1 MNAKE
6 LLGRLCENAICG
18 ESSVYDCGDGTYMR
32 LIKNASETD
41 FIKICGECERLGYT
55 LFQRNDIEENI
66 HASYRGDMLIHA
78 YFCPAE
84 KILRVI
90 CDPYSVDFEREEPKY
105 ERRCGSALWQF
116 ENDHSYID
124 CGMCYILRCADNS
137 FLL

>member
-1 MNAKE
+1 MDTKE
-6 LLGRLCENAICG
+6 LLGRVCGNINDNEICI
-18 ESSVYDCGDGTYMR
+18 YDCGDGVYMR
-32 LIKNASETD
+32 LIKGAAKSD
-41 FIKICGECERLGYT
+41 FLKICGECEELGYT
-55 LFQRNDIEENI
+55 LFQRNDLEENR

-90 CDPYSVDFEREEPKY
+90 CDPYSVEFECEEPKY
-105 ERRCGSALWQF
+105 ERRCDSALWQF